1 VGTVLVVG
9 TTAVGVNE
17 AVVASGTAAAVIDG
31 TTPIAGVVRTDVV
44 MADETAPA
52 DVEILGVK
60 EAITLTGFVG
70 KRGITGAATVGV
82 PVDAK
87 TVADTDM
94 LGADRFGDA
103 LDGDDV
109 TATGTGDAAV
119 DNDPS
124 EFPTDAA
131 VFSACSRAI
140 FSSSGIVHFDC
151 FVTLL

>member
-1 VGTVLVVG
+1 MGTPLVEG
-9 TTAVGVNE
+9 ATAVGVKE
-17 AVVASGTAAAVIDG
+17 AGLARGIAAAMIDG
-31 TTPIAGVVRTDVV
+31 TTPIAGELVRTDVV
-44 MADETAPA
+44 IADETAPA
-52 DVEILGVK
+52 DVEIVGVK

-119 DNDPS
+119 DSDPS
-124 EFPTDAA
+124 EFPTEAA
-131 VFSACSRAI
+131 AFSACSRAI
-140 FSSSGIVHFDC
+140 
-151 FVTLL
+151 